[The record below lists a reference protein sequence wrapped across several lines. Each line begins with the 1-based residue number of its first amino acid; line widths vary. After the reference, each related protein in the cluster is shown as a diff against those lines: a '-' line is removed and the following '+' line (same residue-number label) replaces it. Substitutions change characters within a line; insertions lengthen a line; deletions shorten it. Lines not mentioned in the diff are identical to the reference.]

1 MSFAFLFFI
10 FDDLHQKI
18 QSFAFK
24 MSYKWAFYLKKY
36 RSYSRLKNIGALK
49 KRKPEIPLAAK
60 GEI

>member
-49 KRKPEIPLAAK
+49 
-60 GEI
+60 